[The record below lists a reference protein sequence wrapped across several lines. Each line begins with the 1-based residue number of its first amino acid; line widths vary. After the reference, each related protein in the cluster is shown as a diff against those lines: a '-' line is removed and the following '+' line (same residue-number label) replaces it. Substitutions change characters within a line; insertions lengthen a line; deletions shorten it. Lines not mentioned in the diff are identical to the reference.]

1 MRSKFIV
8 ALLICFQVL
17 INAQEKFPFND
28 PKLSIEERVND
39 LVSQLTLEEKISQMV
54 YNSPAIKRLGIPEY
68 NWWNEALHGVARNG
82 IATVFPQAIG
92 LAATWDI
99 DLMNR
104 VATVISDEARAKY
117 NQAIKKNKRG
127 IYQGITL
134 WSPNI
139 NIFRDPRW
147 GRGMETYGEDP
158 FLTGEMGVQFVKG
171 LQGNDQKYLKT
182 IATAKHFAV
191 HSGPEPER
199 HTFNALISDYDL
211 RETYLP
217 HFKKCVVDGQVYSV
231 MCAYNRFRGDACCGS
246 DPLLKQI
253 LRDEWCFKGLVVSD
267 CWAVSDIFNFHKI
280 VKTGEEAAAITVKA
294 GTDLECG
301 NSYPALINSVKHGFI
316 KEEEITTAVKRI
328 FTARFKLGMF
338 DPPELVP
345 FSKITSL
352 DTEENREVALEAAK
366 KSIVLL
372 KNEKNLLPLN
382 KKIKTVAVLGPNAND
397 VEVLLGNYNGFPSQ
411 PVTPLQGIKEKLGDA
426 KVIYERG
433 CELAENLPSFEV
445 IGEEFF
451 YTSPECKEKGLI
463 GEYFN
468 NRDLTG
474 KPAFTRVDSKIDFSW
489 WDDAPDPNF
498 DTDNFG
504 VRWSGV
510 LIPPKSGAY
519 ALGGYGFNGFRIYLE
534 DSLLVKFD
542 GEFDPAKTYQ
552 TVNLVA
558 GKIYKIKMEF
568 YKKMRYSFV
577 QLIWS
582 VPDEDMEKR
591 AIAAA
596 QKADA
601 VILFMGLSPR
611 LEGEEMKVEV
621 KGFKGGDRM
630 TLDLPETQS
639 RFIKKIYALGKP
651 TILVLLNGS
660 ALAINWEK
668 KNIPSILETWYPG
681 QAAGTAIA
689 DILFGDFNPAGRLP
703 VTFYNSVDQLPP
715 FNDYNMTNRTYR
727 YLKEEPLYPFGY
739 GLSYSKFVYKNL
751 RLSKKKIDECGTVL
765 LSVDVTNKSKIKGEE
780 VIQLYIKAEKD
791 IKLNKALKGFKRVLF
806 NPGETKTVEFIIT
819 PDLLTRWIDGKGYSV
834 EKDIYKLSVNPGSKT
849 EKQNEIKLTVY

>member
-1 MRSKFIV
+1 M
-8 ALLICFQVL
+8 
-17 INAQEKFPFND
+17 
-28 PKLSIEERVND
+28 
-39 LVSQLTLEEKISQMV
+39 
-54 YNSPAIKRLGIPEY
+54 
-68 NWWNEALHGVARNG
+68 
-82 IATVFPQAIG
+82 
-92 LAATWDI
+92 
-99 DLMNR
+99 
-104 VATVISDEARAKY
+104 
-117 NQAIKKNKRG
+117 
-127 IYQGITL
+127 
-134 WSPNI
+134 
-139 NIFRDPRW
+139 
-147 GRGMETYGEDP
+147 
-158 FLTGEMGVQFVKG
+158 
-171 LQGNDQKYLKT
+171 
-182 IATAKHFAV
+182 
-191 HSGPEPER
+191 
-199 HTFNALISDYDL
+199 
-211 RETYLP
+211 
-217 HFKKCVVDGQVYSV
+217 
-231 MCAYNRFRGDACCGS
+231 
-246 DPLLKQI
+246 
-253 LRDEWCFKGLVVSD
+253 
-267 CWAVSDIFNFHKI
+267 
-280 VKTGEEAAAITVKA
+280 
-294 GTDLECG
+294 
-301 NSYPALINSVKHGFI
+301 
-316 KEEEITTAVKRI
+316 
-328 FTARFKLGMF
+328 
-338 DPPELVP
+338 
-345 FSKITSL
+345 
-352 DTEENREVALEAAK
+352 
-366 KSIVLL
+366 
-372 KNEKNLLPLN
+372 
-382 KKIKTVAVLGPNAND
+382 
-397 VEVLLGNYNGFPSQ
+397 
-411 PVTPLQGIKEKLGDA
+411 
-426 KVIYERG
+426 
-433 CELAENLPSFEV
+433 
-445 IGEEFF
+445 
-451 YTSPECKEKGLI
+451 
-463 GEYFN
+463 
-468 NRDLTG
+468 
-474 KPAFTRVDSKIDFSW
+474 
-489 WDDAPDPNF
+489 
-498 DTDNFG
+498 
-504 VRWSGV
+504 

-668 KNIPSILETWYPG
+668 KNIPAILETWYPG

-727 YLKEEPLYPFGY
+727 YFKEEPLYPFGY